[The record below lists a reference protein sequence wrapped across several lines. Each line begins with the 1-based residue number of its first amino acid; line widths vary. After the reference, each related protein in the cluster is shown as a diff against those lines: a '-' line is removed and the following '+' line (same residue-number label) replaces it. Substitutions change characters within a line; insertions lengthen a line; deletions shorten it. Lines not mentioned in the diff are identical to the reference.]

1 MWNRW
6 WGTTRQFS
14 VADAAK
20 NQSTGL
26 IAPGSTRVADL
37 LPLQCQGMPD
47 VKNRVDVVTGE
58 TGLDNSPL
66 YDLATYLIDEGA
78 IDSVDVGLSA
88 IHARDS
94 FALANVSRLLS
105 CEDLASE
112 LDARGASTRERL
124 NADMWHNEL
133 GAYVNKLWTN
143 GTWSPIDPHTGVYV
157 LAPTTFYPLL
167 ARGPTDAQVQRMITR
182 FLANSA

>member
-6 WGTTRQFS
+6 WGATRQFS
-14 VADAAK
+14 VLGTAK
-20 NQSTGL
+20 NRSSGL

-66 YDLATYLIDEGA
+66 YDLATYLIEEGA
-78 IDSVDVGLSA
+78 IDTVDVGLSA

-94 FALANVSRLLS
+94 FALANISRLLAR
-105 CEDLASE
+105 EDLASE
-112 LDARGASTRERL
+112 LDARGASTRGLL
-124 NADMWHNEL
+124 NADLWNDEI
-133 GAYVNKLWTN
+133 GTYVNKLWTN
-143 GTWSPIDPHTGVYV
+143 GTWSPVDPHTGVLV

-167 ARGPTDAQVQRMITR
+167 ARSPTDAQVVRMITR
-182 FLANSA
+182 FLINST